1 MLENIKLIIKY
12 PFLKPIQWVGVKD
25 ILRDIFTLRFSELKH
40 DIYLYDY
47 TMLDL
52 LPEGWRKTFGLQM
65 CEDIKKALIK
75 NNALHKWRIIELKEK
90 WGMLR
95 LYGTD
100 SYLELEEVLDYYE
113 DLSMCYCI
121 NCGKPVR
128 YVTMGYTEYVCRECF
143 EKHIGHLDV
152 REKRLIRRKCRLK
165 YDDRPKRVIDGVEIK
180 TGVDFKKM
188 WGLCGGH

>member
-1 MLENIKLIIKY
+1 MIKNLKLVMKY
-12 PFLKPIQWVGVKD
+12 PFLKPIQWFNFKD
-25 ILRDIFTLRFSELKH
+25 LLKDIFTLRFSELKY

-75 NNALHKWRIIELKEK
+75 NNALHKWQIVELKEK
-90 WGMLR
+90 WGILR

-100 SYLELEEVLDYYE
+100 SYPELEEVLDYYE

-121 NCGKPVR
+121 HCGKPVR
-128 YVTMGYTEYVCRECF
+128 YATMDYIEYVCKECF
-143 EKHIGHLDV
+143 EKSITQLDTN
-152 REKRLIRRKCRLK
+152 EKRLIRRRCRLK
-165 YDDRPKRVIDGVEIK
+165 EKDIPKRVIDGVEIK
-180 TGVDFKKM
+180 TGVNFKEM
-188 WGLCGGH
+188 WGL